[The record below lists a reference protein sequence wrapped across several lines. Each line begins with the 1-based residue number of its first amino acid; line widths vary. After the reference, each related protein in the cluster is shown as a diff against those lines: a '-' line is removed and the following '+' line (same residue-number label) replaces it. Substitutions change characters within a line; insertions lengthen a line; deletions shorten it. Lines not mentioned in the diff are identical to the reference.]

1 MKKQPALSKREE
13 AELEKKLQQLK
24 DSPDDPMTA
33 SRAGYLLNKN
43 GQRQKASKYLWL
55 AFRSFINNG
64 QYSMAVMIAD
74 EILSIHTNNVEIM
87 HLLSR
92 VADRKEIEI
101 PVLKVYRKY
110 KGFHK
115 IALFSDLSEIEFLQ
129 LLKVS
134 RYHDVKKNKTILK
147 EGAKGDDIFLIVE
160 GDVRVVKKVKRRKE
174 TVVGLLGMGDFMG
187 EIAYMADRRRSASII
202 TETPCQL
209 LSWKGE
215 EIGKLNDL
223 HPQVTQVL
231 FKAFWERSL
240 DTVMSLSPLFMHMDK
255 DKRKT
260 IIEKFKQMAYAPKE
274 AILQEGEENPQGG
287 ISIIK
292 KGEAVVFSRENGS
305 FRRPTAVLRIGD
317 IFGEYSALLN
327 KPCTATVMA
336 KTPLEVFTLHRDL
349 FLELVKKDS
358 EMANILEE
366 LGGKRLQETMVH
378 MPYFQLIQELG
389 A

>member
-43 GQRQKASKYLWL
+43 GQRQKASNYLWL
-55 AFRSFINNG
+55 AFRSFIKNG

-87 HLLSR
+87 HLLSQ

-115 IALFSDLSEIEFLQ
+115 IALFSDLNEIEFLQ

-160 GDVRVVKKVKRRKE
+160 GDVRVVKK
-174 TVVGLLGMGDFMG
+174 
-187 EIAYMADRRRSASII
+187 
-202 TETPCQL
+202 
-209 LSWKGE
+209 
-215 EIGKLNDL
+215 
-223 HPQVTQVL
+223 
-231 FKAFWERSL
+231 
-240 DTVMSLSPLFMHMDK
+240 
-255 DKRKT
+255 
-260 IIEKFKQMAYAPKE
+260 
-274 AILQEGEENPQGG
+274 
-287 ISIIK
+287 
-292 KGEAVVFSRENGS
+292 
-305 FRRPTAVLRIGD
+305 
-317 IFGEYSALLN
+317 
-327 KPCTATVMA
+327 
-336 KTPLEVFTLHRDL
+336 
-349 FLELVKKDS
+349 
-358 EMANILEE
+358 
-366 LGGKRLQETMVH
+366 
-378 MPYFQLIQELG
+378 
-389 A
+389 